1 MPITKKTTGESTEL
15 FVSGRVDGAAANE
28 LEIAVLEVMGSGAKT
43 IYINLAET
51 TFLCSAGLRV
61 LLQYWRQMKNAG
73 KALWVANPSP
83 EVDSV
88 LSMTGFREQIVEGA
102 QRRAS

>member
-1 MPITKKTTGESTEL
+1 MPIEKKASNDSVEY

-28 LEIAVLEVMGSGAKT
+28 LEIAVLEGVRSNAKT
-43 IYINLAET
+43 LYVNLAQA

-61 LLQYWRQMKNAG
+61 LLQYWRQMKNSG
-73 KALWVANPSP
+73 RALWVANPSP

-88 LSMTGFREQIVEGA
+88 LAMTGFREQMVESAG
-102 QRRAS
+102 R